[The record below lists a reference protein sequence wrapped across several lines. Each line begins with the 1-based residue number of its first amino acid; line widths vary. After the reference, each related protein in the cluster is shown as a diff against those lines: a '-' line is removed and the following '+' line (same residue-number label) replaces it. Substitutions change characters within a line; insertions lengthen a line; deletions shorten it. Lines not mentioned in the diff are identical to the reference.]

1 MKYSMGFI
9 VALGV
14 DEMVKAHWLMLAS
27 WQNGISPS
35 DFLRNVNFH
44 VISTTK

>member
-1 MKYSMGFI
+1 MGLI
-9 VALGV
+9 VAVGV
-14 DEMVKAHWLMLAS
+14 DEMVKVHSLMPAS

-35 DFLRNVNFH
+35 NFLRNVNFH